1 MLSVSFCLAAF
12 EDRSVCYKSIQLMS
26 DEPKTS
32 QIIQGLIYITGLG
45 GKEDAF
51 QFYFNT
57 PFIWPLGLEA

>member
-51 QFYFNT
+51 
-57 PFIWPLGLEA
+57 